1 MVSQLCF
8 SILLVCFCAVLVC
21 FSMLLVFFCVV
32 IACFCVLLACFC
44 AVCRQDALELLNA
57 LLPSAGLDD
66 SLVPASC
73 SFE

>member
-1 MVSQLCF
+1 MPLCG
-8 SILLVCFCAVLVC
+8 A
-21 FSMLLVFFCVV
+21 SMLLCIFST
-32 IACFCVLLACFC
+32 LLCG
-44 AVCRQDALELLNA
+44 VQGALELLNA

>member
-1 MVSQLCF
+1 MRYKYALSMFLCGQ
-8 SILLVCFCAVLVC
+8 SMLLCA
-21 FSMLLVFFCVV
+21 FSMLLCGV
-32 IACFCVLLACFC
+32 
-44 AVCRQDALELLNA
+44 QDALELLNA

>member
-8 SILLVCFCAVLVC
+8 SMLLVGFCAVLVC
-21 FSMLLVFFCVV
+21 FSMLLVFFLCGHSM
-32 IACFCVLLACFC
+32 ILCAFSMLLCG
-44 AVCRQDALELLNA
+44 VQDALELLNA

-66 SLVPASC
+66 SWVPASC